1 LVNKQIFSLKKLIK
15 VCKTGKSG
23 LIKEEINLSY
33 CIVVETS
40 KFYNNNL
47 FGLPQK
53 NTSTRKSY
61 ISQKKIIV
69 VRKPK

>member
-1 LVNKQIFSLKKLIK
+1 MKGYYISTTTFIASLRVLR
-15 VCKTGKSG
+15 
-23 LIKEEINLSY
+23 EI
-33 CIVVETS
+33 CHTC
-40 KFYNNNL
+40 YNNNL